1 MLADIHNTKINTIQ
15 SFMLQITHLVG
26 CETYKIH
33 MLIDTDSSDNSD
45 IKTCC
50 FDEIGPQIR
59 NAFLSDSEFVGDQ
72 RDEQHEHPSEMIAP
86 MLNSH
91 GEVTAVLQLLYKS
104 SNDGFPIQFNKEDLQ
119 YCTLVSAV
127 LGSGNKLPTVKAD
140 TLEWTETVAVVS
152 LTEHGFK
159 NMSKL
164 KLALPKQ
171 AKLTVDIEVVI
182 Q

>member
-1 MLADIHNTKINTIQ
+1 M
-15 SFMLQITHLVG
+15 SQITRLVG

-33 MLIDTDSSDNSD
+33 MLIDDTDSSDNSD
-45 IKTCC
+45 IETCC

-59 NAFLSDSEFVGDQ
+59 NAFLSTVSHYGSDSEVVGDQ
-72 RDEQHEHPSEMIAP
+72 RDEQHSSSGHSCLAT
-86 MLNSH
+86 S
-91 GEVTAVLQLLYKS
+91 LQVI
-104 SNDGFPIQFNKEDLQ
+104 GFPIQFNKEDVQ
-119 YCTLVSAV
+119 YCTLASAV
-127 LGSGNKLPTVKAD
+127 LGSGDNLPTVKAD